1 MDDAMNTQNPGGNRV
16 ADLLGVEMP
25 IIQAPMTFIAGARLA
40 AAVSNAGALGVI
52 ETLSPEGRA
61 DLKRVRDL
69 TDRPVGANVALIGMR
84 DPAIVDVLVDAGIKV
99 VTTSAGDPGLFTTRL
114 HDAGIRVLHVVGT
127 LRAARKAADVGV
139 DGLVV
144 EGVEGGG
151 FKNKLGAS
159 SMVILPLVASSV
171 DLPIVAAGGIC
182 DARSMAAAFVLGAE
196 GVQMGTRMLA
206 SAESPVHMNFKQAVV
221 EADDTGTV
229 LLSVPGMPTMRVIR
243 TPTSE
248 RIAATN
254 EPGSRLTTV
263 QDLYFGGDMQASLA
277 NTGQVAG
284 RIESVKPVAEILR
297 GMWDGCLDELR
308 HARSRMGR

>member
-1 MDDAMNTQNPGGNRV
+1 MSLSSLAGNRV
-16 ADLLGVEMP
+16 ARLLGVELP

-40 AAVSNAGALGVI
+40 AAVSNAGALGII

-84 DPAIVDVLVDAGIKV
+84 DPAIVDVLVDAGIGV
-99 VTTSAGDPGLFTTRL
+99 VTTSAGDPGLFTNRL
-114 HDAGIRVLHVVGT
+114 HDAGITVLHVVGT
-127 LRAARKAADVGV
+127 LRAALKATDAGV

-151 FKNKLGAS
+151 FKNRLGAS
-159 SMVILPLVASSV
+159 SMIILPLVASRV
-171 DLPIVAAGGIC
+171 ELPILAAGGIC

-206 SAESPVHMNFKQAVV
+206 SSESPVHMNFKQAIVD
-221 EADDTGTV
+221 ADDNGTM

-254 EPGSRLTTV
+254 DPGPRLNAV
-263 QDLYFGGDMQASLA
+263 QDLYFGGDMEASLA

-284 RIESVKPVAEILR
+284 RIESVRPVAEILR
-297 GMWDGCLDELR
+297 EMWEGCLQQLEE
-308 HARSRMGR
+308 ARQRIGR

>member
-1 MDDAMNTQNPGGNRV
+1 
-16 ADLLGVEMP
+16 
-25 IIQAPMTFIAGARLA
+25 
-40 AAVSNAGALGVI
+40 
-52 ETLSPEGRA
+52 
-61 DLKRVRDL
+61 
-69 TDRPVGANVALIGMR
+69 VALIGMK
-84 DPAIVDVLVDAGIKV
+84 DPAIVDVLVDAGITV
-99 VTTSAGDPGLFTTRL
+99 VTTSAGDPGLFTARL
-114 HDAGIRVLHVVGT
+114 HDAGITVLHVVGT
-127 LRAARKAADVGV
+127 LRAALKAQAAGV

-159 SMVILPLVASSV
+159 SLVILPLVASRV

-206 SAESPVHMNFKQAVV
+206 SAESPVHMNFKRAIVD
-221 EADDTGTV
+221 ADDNATI
-229 LLSVPGMPTMRVIR
+229 LLSAPGMPTMRVIR

-248 RIAATN
+248 RVAATN
-254 EPGSRLTTV
+254 DRGTALTDV
-263 QDLYFGGDMQASLA
+263 NDLYFGGNMEASLA

-297 GMWDGCLDELR
+297 AMWDGCLDELSN
-308 HARSRMGR
+308 ARSRLGR

>member
-1 MDDAMNTQNPGGNRV
+1 VSAPSPVGNRV
-16 ADLLGVEMP
+16 ANLLGVEMP
-25 IIQAPMTFIAGARLA
+25 IIQAPMTFIARARLA
-40 AAVSNAGALGVI
+40 AAVSNAGALGII
-52 ETLSPEGRA
+52 ETLSPDGRA
-61 DLKRVRDL
+61 DLKLVRDL
-69 TDRPVGANVALIGMR
+69 TDRPVGANVALIGMK
-84 DPAIVDVLVDAGIKV
+84 DPAIVDVLVDAGINV
-99 VTTSAGDPGLFTTRL
+99 VTTSAGDPGLFTARL
-114 HDAGIRVLHVVGT
+114 HDAGITVLHVVGT
-127 LRAARKAADVGV
+127 LRAALKAQDAGV

-159 SMVILPLVASSV
+159 SLVILPLVASRV

-206 SAESPVHMNFKQAVV
+206 SAESPVHMNFKRAIVD
-221 EADDTGTV
+221 ADDNATI
-229 LLSVPGMPTMRVIR
+229 LLSAPGMPTMRVIR

-248 RIAATN
+248 RVAATN
-254 EPGSRLTTV
+254 DRGTALTDV
-263 QDLYFGGDMQASLA
+263 NDLYFGGNMEASLA

-297 GMWDGCLDELR
+297 AMWDGCLDELSN
-308 HARSRMGR
+308 ARSRLGR